1 MFDLTC
7 RIPESILKSA
17 RDSQQVLLER
27 VSSPDLDNYPTSVLD
42 HISDILAA
50 HHARYASSQSIRVCI
65 PALGSP
71 QWGDLSPQA
80 STLPLSPSPHVWRP
94 LLLTFMHASSEYVI
108 SYIVYEQSCAVTRRH
123 VLPLH
128 SPPTYVQSHGA
139 DQAGSTRSAGYPMH
153 LLLSQHSVVSSSN
166 PPSKS

>member
-80 STLPLSPSPHVWRP
+80 SGSPFPS
-94 LLLTFMHASSEYVI
+94 
-108 SYIVYEQSCAVTRRH
+108 
-123 VLPLH
+123 LH
-128 SPPTYVQSHGA
+128 RMYR
-139 DQAGSTRSAGYPMH
+139 DLCY
-153 LLLSQHSVVSSSN
+153 
-166 PPSKS
+166 